1 MVSPMK
7 CVVAGYGSRGD
18 IEPCIAVAAELQRR
32 GHDVHAAITV
42 PADMLGCVASAG
54 LATVPYGRDW
64 QELLRD
70 DDFTSM
76 LQNPVSAISQAV
88 EYVTQVLAE
97 KTSTLLPL
105 AAGADLIVAGL
116 TEQRAA
122 ANIAELKHLPLAALH
137 FFPAQILQRG
147 SPQSGLTT
155 QAARAQRRTLGL
167 PEDASGSAAR
177 PLEIQAYDKLCLPR
191 LADEWS
197 GDERRPFVGA
207 LTLELPTDA
216 DDEVLAWIAA
226 GSPPVYFGFG
236 STPVAESA
244 DAVAVIST
252 ACARVGVRAL
262 ICLGSNDVSSFTH
275 PEHVKVVREINHATV
290 FPGCRAVVH
299 HGGAGTTAAGLRA
312 GTPALILWNG
322 LDQPMWAAAISHLGV
337 GFGRRFSETT
347 LDSLAADLRLILAP
361 QYAARGREVAAQMT
375 TPAESLS
382 DTADLLEEV
391 VRRQH

>member
-18 IEPCIAVAAELQRR
+18 TEPCIAVAAELQRR
-32 GHDVHAAITV
+32 GHEVRAAVTV
-42 PADMLGCVASAG
+42 PSDMLGYIASVG
-54 LATVPYGRDW
+54 LVTVPYGRDW

-97 KTSTLLPL
+97 KTSTLMTLTED
-105 AAGADLIVAGL
+105 ADLLVAGL
-116 TEQRAA
+116 TEQGPV
-122 ANIAELKHLPLAALH
+122 ANIAELQHIPLAALH
-137 FFPAQILQRG
+137 FFPAQILQGG
-147 SPQSGLTT
+147 SPQSGVTT

-197 GDERRPFVGA
+197 GDDRRPFVGA

-236 STPVAESA
+236 STPMAESA
-244 DAVAVIST
+244 DTVAVIST

-262 ICLGSNDVSSFTH
+262 ICLGPNNLRGITH

-312 GTPALILWNG
+312 GTPALLLWNG
-322 LDQPMWAAAISHLGV
+322 LDQPMWAAAVSHLGV

-361 QYAARGREVAAQMT
+361 QYAARGREIAAQMT
-375 TPAESLS
+375 TPAESLAL
-382 DTADLLEEV
+382 TVDLLEEA
-391 VRRQH
+391 VRRLR

>member
-1 MVSPMK
+1 
-7 CVVAGYGSRGD
+7 
-18 IEPCIAVAAELQRR
+18 L
-32 GHDVHAAITV
+32 
-42 PADMLGCVASAG
+42 
-54 LATVPYGRDW
+54 
-64 QELLRD
+64 
-70 DDFTSM
+70 
-76 LQNPVSAISQAV
+76 
-88 EYVTQVLAE
+88 
-97 KTSTLLPL
+97 TLLPL
-105 AAGADLIVAGL
+105 VEGADLVVAGL
-116 TEQRAA
+116 TEQQAA
-122 ANIAELKHLPLAALH
+122 ANIAELQHVPLAALH
-137 FFPAQILQRG
+137 FFPSPILGGG
-147 SPQSGLTT
+147 SPESGVTT

-177 PLEIQAYDKLCLPR
+177 PLEIQAYDKLCVPR

-216 DDEVLAWIAA
+216 DDEVLAWVAA

-244 DAVAVIST
+244 DTVAVIST

-262 ICLGSNDVSSFTH
+262 ICLGPNDFRGITH
-275 PEHVKVVREINHATV
+275 TEHVKVVREINHATV

-322 LDQPMWAAAISHLGV
+322 LDQPMWAAAVSHLGV
-337 GFGRRFSETT
+337 GFGRRFSEST
-347 LDSLAADLRLILAP
+347 LDWLVTDLRVILAP

-375 TPAESLS
+375 TPAESLAA
-382 DTADLLEEV
+382 TVDLLEEF
-391 VRRQH
+391 VRRQD